1 MELKKILQQINK
13 RGYSNYKKLEN
24 KKFKISFF
32 EIYFDH
38 IQPDPFAPAS
48 RIRIRIPQKIA
59 NFPYDTFKNKSRE
72 IALKD
77 FLLRNFLKVSKRYS
91 LKLGEGKAGKIY
103 AYTPS
108 QEILDRTCCT
118 INRDFVEFRFFVGL
132 PSRGRRILGNEAEKI
147 FYKFL
152 PEIIEK
158 CFIFENLDKKKLYRW
173 IETNEDA
180 DYIRKKLSEL
190 SLVAFVADGSILPR
204 RSGIDDTPLESAIP
218 FKSPESLKVKI
229 KVPNRGEITGMGIKK
244 GITLIVGGG
253 FHGKS
258 TLLRAIERGVYNHIP
273 GDGREFIITIKN
285 AIKIRAEDGR
295 SIKGVDISPFI
306 DNLPQGMDTKS
317 FSTDNASGSTSQA
330 ANIIEAIEAGAKL
343 LLIDEDTSATN
354 FMIRDE
360 RMQRLINK
368 ENEPITPFIDKVKLL
383 YKDYDV
389 STILVMG
396 GSGDYFDVADTV
408 IGMFEYIPKDLTSEK
423 NEIVKE
429 FPLSRKFEGGNEFGI
444 IRKRVP
450 LKRGLNPEKR
460 SGKINIKTKGKNKII
475 FGKDEID
482 LTYVEQIVEE
492 GQTRA
497 IAYAIFNILKYID
510 GKRTLREIFGILKK
524 EMKDKGL
531 ESISL
536 YKNPPDLSEF
546 RIIDFAFAFN
556 RIRSL
561 EILVE
566 K

>member
-1 MELKKILQQINK
+1 MELKKLLEQINK
-13 RGYSNYKKLEN
+13 KGYSNYKKLEN
-24 KKFKISFF
+24 KRFVISFF
-32 EIYFDH
+32 EIHFDH
-38 IQPDPFAPAS
+38 IQPDPFAPGS
-48 RIRIRIPQKIA
+48 RVRIRVPQKVA

-77 FLLRNFLKVSKRYS
+77 FLLRNFLKVSKKYS
-91 LKLGEGKAGKIY
+91 LNMGEGKSGKIY

-108 QEILDRTCCT
+108 QEILDRTCCM
-118 INRDFVEFRFFVGL
+118 INKDFVEFRFFVGL
-132 PSRGRRILGNEAEKI
+132 PSRGRRILGNEAVKI

-152 PEIIEK
+152 PEITEK
-158 CFIFENLDKKKLYRW
+158 CFIFKNLDRRELYKW
-173 IETNEDA
+173 VETNEDA
-180 DYIRKKLSEL
+180 DYIRRKLSEL
-190 SLVAFVADGSILPR
+190 GLVTFIADGSILPR
-204 RSGIDDTPLESAIP
+204 RSGIDDRPLESAIP
-218 FKSPESLKVKI
+218 FKSPDSLRIKI
-229 KVPNRGEITGMGIKK
+229 RVPNRGEITGTGIKK

-273 GDGREFIITIKN
+273 GDGREFVITIKN

-295 SIKGVDISPFI
+295 SVKGVDISPFI
-306 DNLPQGMDTKS
+306 NNLPQGMDTEN

-383 YKDYDV
+383 YRDYDV

-408 IGMFEYIPKDLTSEK
+408 IGMFEYIPRDLTSEK
-423 NEIVKE
+423 DKIVKE
-429 FPLSRKFEGGNEFGI
+429 FPLSRKSEGGDKFGV

-450 LKRGLNPEKR
+450 LRKGLNPEKK
-460 SGKINIKTKGKNKII
+460 SGKINIKIKGKNKII
-475 FGKDEID
+475 FGREEID

-497 IAYAIFNILKYID
+497 IAYAIFNILRYID
-510 GKRTLREIFGILKK
+510 GKRALKEIFEILEK
-524 EMKDKGL
+524 EIKNKGL
-531 ESISL
+531 ESLSL

-556 RIRSL
+556 RMRGL
-561 EILVE
+561 EVR
-566 K
+566 